1 VKALQ
6 YDHTGV
12 PREALKLRELP
23 LPVPEPGAL
32 RLRIAYAPIHPSDL
46 NLIEGTYGT
55 KAILPSIPG
64 GEASAHVDA
73 IGDGVEGFSP
83 GQAVTFKRRFGTWRE
98 YLCAPAADCHP
109 LPEGINLQQASMLL
123 INPAT
128 AWIMLQDLMPLQAG
142 DWVLQN
148 AANSAVGLSIIQV
161 AKALGYRTCNLVRRA
176 ELCNSLSALGADHV
190 ILDQA
195 GAGRAIRECLGETT
209 PVHLAFN
216 AVGGDSALHLM
227 NGLSPHGTL
236 VTYGAMGRRP
246 LKVPNGL
253 LIFKGLQLRGFW
265 LTDWFNST
273 SPDAITKLFEALT
286 DLSRTGGLRLPVAGC
301 FALDDYEAAL
311 EAAGSERRD
320 GKILF
325 KINPELPQS
334 SS

>member
-1 VKALQ
+1 MIQ
-6 YDHTGV
+6 T
-12 PREALKLRELP
+12 
-23 LPVPEPGAL
+23 
-32 RLRIAYAPIHPSDL
+32 RLLAP
-46 NLIEGTYGT
+46 NAT
-55 KAILPSIPG
+55 
-64 GEASAHVDA
+64 
-73 IGDGVEGFSP
+73 
-83 GQAVTFKRRFGTWRE
+83 
-98 YLCAPAADCHP
+98 
-109 LPEGINLQQASMLL
+109 NQQA
-123 INPAT
+123 T
-128 AWIMLQDLMPLQAG
+128 
-142 DWVLQN
+142 VK
-148 AANSAVGLSIIQV
+148 SI
-161 AKALGYRTCNLVRRA
+161 GSCNLVRCA
-176 ELCNSLSALGADHV
+176 ELCDSLTSLGADHV

-195 GAGRAIRECLGETT
+195 GAGRAIRERLGETT

-227 NGLSPHGTL
+227 NGLSPRGTL

-265 LTDWFNST
+265 LSDWLNSA

-286 DLSRTGGLRLPVAGC
+286 DLSRAGGLRLPIAEC
-301 FALDDYEAAL
+301 FALDQYEAAL

>member
-1 VKALQ
+1 MKVLQ
-6 YDHTGV
+6 YNHPGV

-23 LPVPEPGAL
+23 LPAPGPGEL

-55 KAILPSIPG
+55 QESLPAIPG

-73 IGDGVEGFSP
+73 IGEQVEGFSL
-83 GQAVTFKRRFGTWRE
+83 GQAVVFKRRFGTWRE
-98 YLCAPAADCHP
+98 CLCAAATDCHP
-109 LPEGINLQQASMLL
+109 LPEGIDLQQAAMLA

-128 AWIMLQDLMPLQAG
+128 AWRMLHDLTPLKPD

-148 AANSAVGLSIIQV
+148 AANSAVGLSVIQI

-176 ELCNSLSALGADHV
+176 ELIDSLSALGADVV
-190 ILDQA
+190 ILDQT
-195 GAGRAIRECLGETT
+195 GAGNAIRERLGEATT
-209 PVHLAFN
+209 VHLAFN

-227 NGLSPHGTL
+227 NGLSRHGTL

-253 LIFKGLQLRGFW
+253 LIFKGLNLSGFW
-265 LTDWFNST
+265 LTDWLKLA
-273 SPDAITKLFEALT
+273 SPEAVTQLFDSLT
-286 DLSRTGGLRLPVAGC
+286 GLSRAGGLRLPVGGI
-301 FALDDYEAAL
+301 FSLDQYEAAL
-311 EAAGSERRD
+311 EAAGGERRD

-325 KINPELPQS
+325 KINPQFL
-334 SS
+334 